1 MTSASDDTLLL
12 GKRALRCVCANL
24 PHLVELAYKVELIVD
39 KRVST
44 AAVTPGG
51 RVLLNPDWYGTL
63 DLADAT
69 FVMAHELLHLA
80 FRHHQRFTTAQDR
93 RMCNIAADCV
103 INDMLCE
110 ELRLAVPRGGYA
122 LFGAR
127 HLSLEQVL
135 ERLKTTT
142 CPEMYVW
149 RTRYPKKAP
158 PEETQMEKQLREA
171 GLAPERKVSADNGE
185 VPDENDGPDLIDEE
199 TEQEWFPQPLP
210 QKRARLEEMKE
221 AADRVTTTAKL
232 LKDLSTW
239 ERGDSPG
246 FTEQSM
252 EALKIA
258 YTPPWEMALQKWIE
272 NQAPSGRTW
281 ARASRRPSPSPEIAL
296 PGRSRQGWTL
306 NLVIDTSGSM
316 YRDLPYLLG
325 LLSGFCRSA
334 NVEDVR
340 IVQCDV
346 QVTVDERV
354 TPEDLTD
361 YKVKGFG
368 GSDMTPAMLQLAE
381 DPQVESVIVLTDG
394 MIGYPAAPPPYRVLW
409 GLTRKHY
416 SEFAYGAVLHLTA
429 PSMRR

>member
-1 MTSASDDTLLL
+1 
-12 GKRALRCVCANL
+12 
-24 PHLVELAYKVELIVD
+24 
-39 KRVST
+39 
-44 AAVTPGG
+44 
-51 RVLLNPDWYGTL
+51 
-63 DLADAT
+63 
-69 FVMAHELLHLA
+69 
-80 FRHHQRFTTAQDR
+80 
-93 RMCNIAADCV
+93 
-103 INDMLCE
+103 
-110 ELRLAVPRGGYA
+110 
-122 LFGAR
+122 
-127 HLSLEQVL
+127 
-135 ERLKTTT
+135 
-142 CPEMYVW
+142 
-149 RTRYPKKAP
+149 
-158 PEETQMEKQLREA
+158 
-171 GLAPERKVSADNGE
+171 
-185 VPDENDGPDLIDEE
+185 
-199 TEQEWFPQPLP
+199 
-210 QKRARLEEMKE
+210 MKE

-381 DPQVESVIVLTDG
+381 DPQVESVMVLTDG